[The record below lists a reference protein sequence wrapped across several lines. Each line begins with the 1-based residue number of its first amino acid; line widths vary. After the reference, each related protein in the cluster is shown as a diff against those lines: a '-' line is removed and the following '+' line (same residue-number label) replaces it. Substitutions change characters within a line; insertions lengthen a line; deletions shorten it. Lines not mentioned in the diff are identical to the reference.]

1 MTVQAGLCQTWSET
15 LKTSFLTSRF
25 SCKAHCLYIYF
36 FFQLKFG
43 NDVIDYAVG
52 DTSADNEQ
60 SSFDS
65 LLLEERKD
73 LDFTD
78 HLWKVINIQQS

>member
-1 MTVQAGLCQTWSET
+1 MSDLIGNPDN
-15 LKTSFLTSRF
+15 RF
-25 SCKAHCLYIYF
+25 SHDAAYI
-36 FFQLKFG
+36 FQLKLG

-52 DTSADNEQ
+52 DTSGDDEL

-78 HLWKVINIQQS
+78 HLWKVRYSSYTVHINNGQ